1 MADADKSL
9 LPSSVTFTGPS
20 REAGPAAAWLCRV
33 GRGFSSAWRRRRPG
47 RPVAQGLPMS
57 ERHEYDP
64 ACRRGVSLSPA
75 GRARPAVRE
84 RIAQGFTQ
92 VEDVLYVGIGVM
104 LAAGALGLLISSGVT
119 FARSV
124 VGGAIGD
131 SIVGLLDQ
139 LLLIL
144 MMIEILYTV
153 QVSFREH
160 VLVPE
165 PFVLVAMIAAV
176 RRILVLTAEFGK
188 LMEQGDSVFRYAM
201 IELGVLTAMTGVMV
215 ACLVGLRK
223 RDKAVV
229 AERA

>member
-1 MADADKSL
+1 M
-9 LPSSVTFTGPS
+9 
-20 REAGPAAAWLCRV
+20 
-33 GRGFSSAWRRRRPG
+33 
-47 RPVAQGLPMS
+47 
-57 ERHEYDP
+57 
-64 ACRRGVSLSPA
+64 SPA

-84 RIAQGFTQ
+84 RIAQAFTQ
-92 VEDVLYVGIGVM
+92 VEDVLYVGIGVL
-104 LAAGALGLLISSGVT
+104 LAAGAVGLLLNAAVT
-119 FARSV
+119 FARSI
-124 VGGAIGD
+124 GAGAIGG
-131 SIVGLLDQ
+131 SIVGMLDQ

-188 LMEQGDSVFRYAM
+188 LMEQGEAVFRYAM
-201 IELGVLTAMTGVMV
+201 IELGLLTVMTGILV

-223 RDKAVV
+223 RDKQAV

>member
-1 MADADKSL
+1 MS
-9 LPSSVTFTGPS
+9 
-20 REAGPAAAWLCRV
+20 PAA
-33 GRGFSSAWRRRRPG
+33 
-47 RPVAQGLPMS
+47 
-57 ERHEYDP
+57 
-64 ACRRGVSLSPA
+64 
-75 GRARPAVRE
+75 RARPPVRE
-84 RIAQGFTQ
+84 RVAQAFTQ
-92 VEDVLYVGIGVM
+92 VEDVLYVGIGVV
-104 LAAGALGLLISSGVT
+104 LAVAALGLLINAAVM
-119 FARSV
+119 FARSI
-124 VGGAIGD
+124 GAGAIGG
-131 SIVGLLDQ
+131 SVVEVLDQ

-188 LMEQGDSVFRYAM
+188 LMEQGESVFRYAM
-201 IELGVLTAMTGVMV
+201 IELGLLTGMTGVMV

-223 RDKAVV
+223 RDKEAV

>member
-1 MADADKSL
+1 M
-9 LPSSVTFTGPS
+9 
-20 REAGPAAAWLCRV
+20 
-33 GRGFSSAWRRRRPG
+33 
-47 RPVAQGLPMS
+47 
-57 ERHEYDP
+57 
-64 ACRRGVSLSPA
+64 SPA

-84 RIAQGFTQ
+84 RIAQTFTQ
-92 VEDVLYVGIGVM
+92 VEDVLYVGIGVL
-104 LAAGALGLLISSGVT
+104 LAAGAVGLLLNAAVT
-119 FARSV
+119 FARSI
-124 VGGAIGD
+124 GAGAIGG
-131 SIVGLLDQ
+131 SIVGMLDQ

-153 QVSFREH
+153 QLSFREH

-188 LMEQGDSVFRYAM
+188 LMEQGEAVFRYAM
-201 IELGVLTAMTGVMV
+201 IELGLLTVMTGILV

-223 RDKAVV
+223 RDKQPV

>member
-1 MADADKSL
+1 
-9 LPSSVTFTGPS
+9 
-20 REAGPAAAWLCRV
+20 
-33 GRGFSSAWRRRRPG
+33 
-47 RPVAQGLPMS
+47 
-57 ERHEYDP
+57 
-64 ACRRGVSLSPA
+64 
-75 GRARPAVRE
+75 
-84 RIAQGFTQ
+84 
-92 VEDVLYVGIGVM
+92 VLYVGIGVM
-104 LAAGALGLLISSGVT
+104 LAAGAGLT
-119 FARSV
+119 FARSI
-124 VGGAIGD
+124 GAEAIGV

-188 LMEQGDSVFRYAM
+188 LMAQGDPVFRYAM
-201 IELGVLTAMTGVMV
+201 IELGLLTAMTGAMV

-223 RDKAVV
+223 RDKEAV

>member
-1 MADADKSL
+1 VSPGA
-9 LPSSVTFTGPS
+9 
-20 REAGPAAAWLCRV
+20 
-33 GRGFSSAWRRRRPG
+33 RP
-47 RPVAQGLPMS
+47 
-57 ERHEYDP
+57 
-64 ACRRGVSLSPA
+64 
-75 GRARPAVRE
+75 RPAVRE
-84 RIAQGFTQ
+84 RIAQAFTQ
-92 VEDVLYVGIGVM
+92 VEDVLYVGIGVV
-104 LAAGALGLLISSGVT
+104 LAAGAVGLLINAAMT
-119 FARSV
+119 FARSIGAGA
-124 VGGAIGD
+124 VGGSVVA
-131 SIVGLLDQ
+131 VLDQ

-188 LMEQGDSVFRYAM
+188 LMAEGEAVFRYAM
-201 IELGVLTAMTGVMV
+201 IELGLLTVMTGVMV

-223 RDKAVV
+223 RDKDVAV

>member
-1 MADADKSL
+1 VS
-9 LPSSVTFTGPS
+9 
-20 REAGPAAAWLCRV
+20 PAA
-33 GRGFSSAWRRRRPG
+33 
-47 RPVAQGLPMS
+47 
-57 ERHEYDP
+57 
-64 ACRRGVSLSPA
+64 
-75 GRARPAVRE
+75 RARPVVRE
-84 RIAQGFTQ
+84 RIAQAFTQ
-92 VEDVLYVGIGVM
+92 VEDVLYVGIGVV
-104 LAAGALGLLISSGVT
+104 LAAGAVGLLINAAMT
-119 FARSV
+119 FARSI
-124 VGGAIGD
+124 GAGAIGG
-131 SIVGLLDQ
+131 SVVAVLDQ

-188 LMEQGDSVFRYAM
+188 LMAEGEAVFRYAM
-201 IELGVLTAMTGVMV
+201 IELGLLTVMTGVMV

-223 RDKAVV
+223 RDKDAAVA

>member
-1 MADADKSL
+1 VS
-9 LPSSVTFTGPS
+9 
-20 REAGPAAAWLCRV
+20 
-33 GRGFSSAWRRRRPG
+33 
-47 RPVAQGLPMS
+47 PV
-57 ERHEYDP
+57 
-64 ACRRGVSLSPA
+64 
-75 GRARPAVRE
+75 GRARPALRE
-84 RIAQGFTQ
+84 RIAQAFTQ
-92 VEDVLYVGIGVM
+92 VEDVLYVGIAVL
-104 LAAGALGLLISSGVT
+104 LAAGAVGLLLNAAVT
-119 FARSV
+119 FARSIGAGTI
-124 VGGAIGD
+124 GG
-131 SIVGLLDQ
+131 SIVGMLDQ

-188 LMEQGDSVFRYAM
+188 LMEQGDPVFRYAM
-201 IELGVLTAMTGVMV
+201 IELGLLTVMTGVLV

-223 RDKAVV
+223 RDKEAV

>member
-1 MADADKSL
+1 MS
-9 LPSSVTFTGPS
+9 
-20 REAGPAAAWLCRV
+20 PAA
-33 GRGFSSAWRRRRPG
+33 
-47 RPVAQGLPMS
+47 
-57 ERHEYDP
+57 
-64 ACRRGVSLSPA
+64 
-75 GRARPAVRE
+75 RARPAVRE
-84 RIAQGFTQ
+84 RIAQAFTQ
-92 VEDVLYVGIGVM
+92 VEDVLYVGIGVV
-104 LAAGALGLLISSGVT
+104 LAAGAVGLLINAAMT
-119 FARSV
+119 FARSI
-124 VGGAIGD
+124 GAGAIGG
-131 SIVGLLDQ
+131 SVVAVLDQ

-188 LMEQGDSVFRYAM
+188 LMAEGEAVFRYAM
-201 IELGVLTAMTGVMV
+201 IELGLLTVMTGVMV

-223 RDKAVV
+223 RDKDVAV